1 MIDAISQSEE
11 DPKNDDD
18 IDYDFPLADDEEVK
32 QNKPAEEPLIENPI
46 QPVQLQHSE
55 PAPQKVGQ
63 FKSAWM
69 NASVQSLSNFQD
81 EEEDKEAYYEA
92 QKKQQ
97 NQVAAPQMSGWG
109 TAHVQS
115 AKTYAPKVA
124 NKQ

>member
-1 MIDAISQSEE
+1 MIDAISHFEE

-32 QNKPAEEPLIENPI
+32 QNKPEEEPLIENPI
-46 QPVQLQHSE
+46 QPVQLQNSE

-81 EEEDKEAYYEA
+81 EEEDKEANHEA

-97 NQVAAPQMSGWG
+97 N
-109 TAHVQS
+109 
-115 AKTYAPKVA
+115 
-124 NKQ
+124 